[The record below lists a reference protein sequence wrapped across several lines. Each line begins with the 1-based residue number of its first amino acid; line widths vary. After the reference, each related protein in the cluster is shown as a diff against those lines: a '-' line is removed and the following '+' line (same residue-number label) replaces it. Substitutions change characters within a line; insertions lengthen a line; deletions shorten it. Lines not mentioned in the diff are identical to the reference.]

1 MDLTVKNTCRDTLV
15 VTLFGQLRD
24 GSYAAKTMREDEVP
38 YSRYWENGI
47 DQVMVYIAPDE
58 EQLQAILRAL
68 NEGRLNYST
77 LQQFG
82 TAEGGTSTL
91 PI

>member
-1 MDLTVKNTCRDTLV
+1 MSLTVKNTSGDTPI

-24 GSYAAKTMREDEVP
+24 GTYAAKTMREDDVP
-38 YSRYWENGI
+38 YSQYWENGI

-58 EQLQAILRAL
+58 EQLLAIVRAL

-91 PI
+91 PV

>member
-1 MDLTVKNTCRDTLV
+1 MSLKVKNTCGDPPI

-24 GSYAAKTMREDEVP
+24 GTFAAKTMPEDEVP
-38 YSRYWENGI
+38 YSQYWENGI

-58 EQLQAILRAL
+58 EQLKAIVRAL

>member
-1 MDLTVKNTCRDTLV
+1 MGLTVKNTCSDTPV

-24 GSYAAKTMREDEVP
+24 GSYAAKTMREGEVP

-68 NEGRLNYST
+68 NEGRLKYST